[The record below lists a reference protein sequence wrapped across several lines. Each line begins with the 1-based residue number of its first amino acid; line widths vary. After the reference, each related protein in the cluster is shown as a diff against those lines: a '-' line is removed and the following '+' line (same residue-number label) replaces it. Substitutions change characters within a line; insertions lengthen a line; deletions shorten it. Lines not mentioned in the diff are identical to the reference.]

1 MRRPSGNVDLSAFKD
16 AVEDCMDYDV
26 EAAKKALKS
35 NRSKNP
41 TDPDIEKF
49 SGLRIRYTF
58 SRVPPSSNL
67 I

>member
-1 MRRPSGNVDLSAFKD
+1 MSAFKS

-35 NRSKNP
+35 NRLKNP
-41 TDPDIEKF
+41 TDLDVERF
-49 SGLRIRYTF
+49 SGLRIRYETHKLMQDSHIKYF
-58 SRVPPSSNL
+58 DRLQKS